1 MAGDPMTHVMRCT
14 QCGAEA
20 VINMPQHRLKLCGDH
35 LMAWTTKMVQKAI
48 DRYDL
53 FTPDERILVAVSGG
67 KDSLA
72 LWDIL
77 HRLGYASEGL
87 YIHLG
92 IDHEGYSDRSQDAA
106 QRFADEHGLT
116 LNVVNVQ
123 TVYGKS
129 VIEAARRR
137 RGGRTCSVCG
147 LVKRHIMNRMAYEGG
162 FAAIATG
169 HNLDDEAAV
178 LLMNTLHWDGHYLSR
193 QAPLLPSIHP
203 RLARKVKP
211 LVLLYEREMAAYA
224 LVRQIDYVMQ
234 ECPYAEGASS
244 IFAKGILNQIERQSP
259 GSKHQFYLGF
269 LRARK
274 GGLIASDASADLPSE
289 TCAQCGQPTMAG
301 GLCAFCRLWEA
312 AE

>member
-1 MAGDPMTHVMRCT
+1 MTHVMRCT

-20 VINMPQHRLKLCGDH
+20 VINMPQHRLKLCGEH
-35 LMAWTTKMVQKAI
+35 LVAWAAKMTQKAI
-48 DRYDL
+48 DRYGL
-53 FTPDERILVAVSGG
+53 FTRDERILVAVSGG

-77 HRLGYASEGL
+77 QQLDYASEGL

-92 IDHEGYSDRSQDAA
+92 IDQQRYSDVSQEAA
-106 QRFADEHGLT
+106 QRFADERGLT
-116 LNVVNVQ
+116 LHVVDVRA
-123 TVYGKS
+123 TYGKS
-129 VIEAARRR
+129 VIEVARRR

-178 LLMNTLHWDGHYLSR
+178 LLMNTLHWEGRYLSR
-193 QAPLLPSIHP
+193 QAPLLPAIHP

-224 LVRQIDYVMQ
+224 LVREIDYVMQ
-234 ECPYAEGASS
+234 ECPYAQGASS
-244 IFAKGILNQIERQSP
+244 IYAKGILNQIESQSP

-269 LRARK
+269 LRARES
-274 GGLIASDASADLPSE
+274 GLIASDGAADVPSD
-289 TCAQCGQPTMAG
+289 TCAQCGQPTTAG

>member
-1 MAGDPMTHVMRCT
+1 MTHVMRCT

-20 VINMPQHRLKLCGDH
+20 VINMPQHRLKLCGEH
-35 LMAWTTKMVQKAI
+35 LVAWAAKMTQKAI
-48 DRYDL
+48 DRYGL
-53 FTPDERILVAVSGG
+53 FTRDERILVAVSGG

-77 HRLGYASEGL
+77 QQLDYASEGL

-92 IDHEGYSDRSQDAA
+92 IDHEGYSDVSQEAA
-106 QRFADEHGLT
+106 QRFADERGLT
-116 LNVVNVQ
+116 LHVLNVQ
-123 TVYGKS
+123 AAYGKS

-178 LLMNTLHWDGHYLSR
+178 LLMNTLHWEGRYLSR
-193 QAPLLPSIHP
+193 QAPLLPAIHP

-234 ECPYAEGASS
+234 ECPYAQGASS
-244 IFAKGILNQIERQSP
+244 IYAKGILNQIESQSP

-269 LRARK
+269 LRAREN
-274 GGLIASDASADLPSE
+274 GLIASDGAADIPPE
-289 TCAQCGQPTMAG
+289 TCARCGQPTTAG
-301 GLCAFCRLWEA
+301 DLCAFCRLWEM